1 MQEFTV
7 REQEEKDR
15 AKEQE
20 RLLDEQRRLQAIQ
33 QVEQQR
39 MYKAELQNSYKSILD
54 NQLNQNKMMKDIE
67 NSEKAN
73 QARIA

>member
-20 RLLDEQRRLQAIQ
+20 RLLDEQRRLQSIQ

-39 MYKAELQNSYKSILD
+39 MYKAELQNSYKNILD
-54 NQLNQNKMMKDIE
+54 NQLNQNRMMKDIE
-67 NSEKAN
+67 SSEKAN

>member
-1 MQEFTV
+1 MQDFTV

-20 RLLDEQRRLQAIQ
+20 RLLDEQRRLQSIQ

-39 MYKAELQNSYKSILD
+39 MYKAELQNSYKNILD
-54 NQLNQNKMMKDIE
+54 NQLNQNRMMKDIE
-67 NSEKAN
+67 SSEKAN